1 MAVVIF
7 TTQGNKAVTV
17 DWDWAVTVSPPHLRT
32 SSTTWRRWTLVSTH
46 THTHAQLFPVHIH
59 VPVVNLHRPPGEALA
74 HGNLSVPGGQPGRF
88 ADFLDSLPGTNVDL
102 GTLDGSDIIP
112 ILNDVESVLNKTE
125 PFLTWL

>member
-1 MAVVIF
+1 MGCYSIP
-7 TTQGNKAVTV
+7 TTPEDFLNNMEEMDTGKY
-17 DWDWAVTVSPPHLRT
+17 
-32 SSTTWRRWTLVSTH
+32 TH
-46 THTHAQLFPVHIH
+46 RHIRTHAQLLPVHIH

-74 HGNLSVPGGQPGRF
+74 HGNLSVPGGQPARF